1 MIPPTTERVRL
12 HTRDPLNREID
23 SRIHESVAYH
33 ATLPPEATDRRLQ
46 ELHFEWDVERVMGVA
61 MSSAVLLGVVLTL
74 VSPWWQ
80 ALTACAAACMLSHAL
95 FGWWPLLPVFRSF
108 GLRTPG
114 EINHERYALKVLRG
128 DFHSVPTFTTPGER
142 EALSR
147 MEGEGGIC
155 FVDDVVIPDA
165 ADHHVVEKALEAA
178 KK

>member
-23 SRIHESVAYH
+23 SRIHESVAFH
-33 ATLPPEATDRRLQ
+33 ATAPPEATDRRLQ
-46 ELHFEWDVERVMGVA
+46 QLHCEWDIERVMGVV
-61 MSSAVLLGVVLTL
+61 MSSAVLLGVVLTV

-80 ALTACAAACMLSHAL
+80 VLTAAAAACMLSHGL

-108 GLRTPG
+108 GLRTPS

-128 DFHSVPTFTTPGER
+128 DFQTLPTFTTPDER
-142 EALSR
+142 AALAR
-147 MEGEGGIC
+147 LEGEGGIC
-155 FVDDVVIPDA
+155 FEEDVLPDA
-165 ADHHVVEKALEAA
+165 ADQHVVQQALEVA